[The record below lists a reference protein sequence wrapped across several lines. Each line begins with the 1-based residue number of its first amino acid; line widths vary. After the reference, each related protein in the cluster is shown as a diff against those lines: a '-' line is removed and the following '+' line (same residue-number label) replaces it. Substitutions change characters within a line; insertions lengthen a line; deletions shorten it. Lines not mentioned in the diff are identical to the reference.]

1 MATKYVAAK
10 KVAIGTDKPDPD
22 REGFTLVQ
30 VFKAGEKVDLK
41 LDKDTLEGLVA
52 NGYLKEA

>member
-1 MATKYVAAK
+1 MPKYVAAK

-22 REGFTLVQ
+22 REGFSLVKIYKQ
-30 VFKAGEKVDLK
+30 GEKVDVK